1 MLKTGWISIVG
12 KPNVGKS
19 TLINNLAN
27 KKISIVTFKP
37 QTTWNQIKYNYKDK
51 FINVI
56 FCDTPGI
63 CLNKNKFDS
72 YLNKQIKGSLK
83 QSDLIVLIT
92 DPNQPFDEKEMLII
106 KSILK
111 YNVPKILVVNKIDIS
126 NKKEIEEKI
135 DKITKLLKFND
146 IICSSFLNHETDQL
160 LSSIKKNLSKTDK
173 IINPIIENDKFY
185 VSELI
190 REQIYLN
197 TKQELPYSSY
207 VEIEKYT
214 YDPKKNVLDISALI
228 NVEKKSQKPII
239 VGSKAQV
246 IKKISM
252 NARKQL
258 EKIYDCKIN
267 LKVFVKVNEKWKDN
281 ENILNRI
288 TG

>member
-19 TLINNLAN
+19 TLINSLAN

-111 YNVPKILVVNKIDIS
+111 YNVPKILVINKIDIS

-135 DKITKLLKFND
+135 NKITKLLKFND

-214 YDPKKNVLDISALI
+214 YDPKKNILDISALI

>member
-19 TLINNLAN
+19 TLINSLAN

-92 DPNQPFDEKEMLII
+92 DPKQPFDEKEMLII

-288 TG
+288 TS

>member
-19 TLINNLAN
+19 TLINSLAN

-92 DPNQPFDEKEMLII
+92 DPKQPFDEKETLII

-111 YNVPKILVVNKIDIS
+111 YNVSKILVVNKIDIS
-126 NKKEIEEKI
+126 NKKEIDEKI
-135 DKITKLLKFND
+135 DKITKLLKFDD

-252 NARKQL
+252 NTRKQL

-281 ENILNRI
+281 ENILNKI
-288 TG
+288 TS